1 MPNEIFLT
9 MSVSMLNAALEARVQ
24 EFEAQVSLSR
34 HDIKVLMH
42 LTEPKRMGALADDL
56 QVLPS
61 TLTAVA
67 DRLEGHGLLQRKRD
81 PHDRRAW
88 LLEITEAGHALQ
100 AEAHAM
106 ATNGFRTL
114 TGLNA
119 DEIQTFVNLMQ
130 KVLNTMTAESC
141 IGEVNP

>member
-24 EFEAQVSLSR
+24 EFEAQVNLSR

-42 LTEPKRMGALADDL
+42 LTEPRRMGALADDL

-67 DRLEGHGLLQRKRD
+67 DRLEGHGLLQRTRD
-81 PHDRRAW
+81 PQDRRAW

-100 AEAHAM
+100 TQACAV
-106 ATNGFRTL
+106 ATDGFRTL
-114 TGLNA
+114 TGLDA
-119 DEIQTFVNLMQ
+119 DEIQTFVNLMH
-130 KVLNTMTAESC
+130 KVMDNMTAEGC
-141 IGEVNP
+141 CEEVNP